1 MEIGSKLGIKK
12 LKLVTPKKGE
22 PFYLATVFEKVYN
35 INNPV
40 TKWETVFYAN
50 TYIFDK
56 TLKLEEADFSL
67 GVNTKDKYSFDN
79 ISNKANSI
87 IRVLGFKYERHTQ
100 WKNNKLV
107 KDDNGLP
114 ILKDI
119 FYLTKISEGTRVWR
133 TDEGLFKELER
144 KVKAQKEKIAEQRQK
159 NFQKDIEYRK
169 KIKEI
174 RSEIAV
180 VEREKKK
187 LEEFIQKQNDKVCEA
202 KNLVKEANKQVMVV
216 RRRNTITENKLEKTQ
231 NKLIEKA
238 EEVKQVKKMKKNE
251 MLEKAEEFNDFI
263 YDEFQM

>member
-40 TKWETVFYAN
+40 TKWETVFYTN

-79 ISNKANSI
+79 IVNKANSI

-114 ILKDI
+114 ILKDV
-119 FYLTKISEGTRVWR
+119 FYLTKISDGTKVWR
-133 TDEGLFKELER
+133 TDDGRFKEIER
-144 KVKAQKEKIAEQRQK
+144 KVEAQKQKIEEQRQK
-159 NFQKDIEYRK
+159 NFQKDIECNK
-169 KIKEI
+169 KIKQI
-174 RSEIAV
+174 RTEMAV

-187 LEEFIQKQNDKVCEA
+187 LEEFIQKQKEKVFEA
-202 KNLVKEANKQVMVV
+202 KNLVKEANRRVMVV

-231 NKLIEKA
+231 NKLIKKA
-238 EEVKQVKKMKKNE
+238 EEVKQVKKMKKKE
-251 MLEKAEEFNDFI
+251 MLAKAQEFTEIAF
-263 YDEFQM
+263 DELEM